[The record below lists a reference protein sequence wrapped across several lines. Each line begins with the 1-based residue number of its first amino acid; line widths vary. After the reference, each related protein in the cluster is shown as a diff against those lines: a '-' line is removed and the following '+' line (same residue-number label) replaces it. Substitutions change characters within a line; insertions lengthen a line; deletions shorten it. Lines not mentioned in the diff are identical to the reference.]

1 MADVSSFFYM
11 YAILPPEGQVYS
23 PTHLESGL
31 ALVTCLTDRRYQ
43 KWHLGTFKA
52 RSWHDFAA
60 SIYLSTL
67 LFWNALPWN
76 TVWEPSCSAV
86 RSPSQMERP
95 ASSQPATS
103 ITCQPCEWVKKSS
116 WTFQSQQTSYGEKLR
131 PQAWNQASH
140 LQSLEPLC
148 LKP

>member
-11 YAILPPEGQVYS
+11 YAILPPEGQIYS

-60 SIYLSTL
+60 SIYLSFNIAFLECSPMEHSLGTQL
-67 LFWNALPWN
+67 LCCEKPKPDGKASWAL
-76 TVWEPSCSAV
+76 
-86 RSPSQMERP
+86 
-95 ASSQPATS
+95 
-103 ITCQPCEWVKKSS
+103 
-116 WTFQSQQTSYGEKLR
+116 SQQLAST
-131 PQAWNQASH
+131 ASH
-140 LQSLEPLC
+140 VSEWRSHLGHSNPSRHHMEKNSGPRHGTRLAIFSH
-148 LKP
+148 